1 MNVKPLTTSVIL
13 SNELAEYLDQQIL
26 SIRRTSGVSI
36 NRSMLLRGIVAGVK
50 DSPMEFSRCR
60 SEKDIGGVLA
70 FLLTAYGQA
79 RPSK

>member
-13 SNELAEYLDQQIL
+13 SNELAEYLDQAIL
-26 SIRRTSGVSI
+26 SIRRTSGISF

-60 SEKDIGGVLA
+60 SEKEVAGVLA
-70 FLLTAYGQA
+70 FRLTALGQA
-79 RPSK
+79 KPSK